1 MRTSIVHNVGVL
13 SAHNQMRKQMQRLL
27 IVILLSVTAVFA
39 DDRPPF
45 KVGPASSYP
54 GHQSLDKIT
63 IAAIPYV
70 TEEQSRSAFGKV
82 NPSKYGV
89 VPVLVILQNDT
100 GKTLRLALE
109 AEYVDPGNRRIE
121 STPANDILYV
131 GVEVKRPRMPGT
143 SPNPI
148 PLPRR
153 DKKGPLNTPEIET
166 RAFAAKM
173 LTDGSS
179 AYGFFYFQTEHIPGS
194 KLVLSGLKDA
204 ATGKDYFYFD
214 VPFDVKAD
222 AK

>member
-1 MRTSIVHNVGVL
+1 MV
-13 SAHNQMRKQMQRLL
+13 
-27 IVILLSVTAVFA
+27 LLSIIAGFA
-39 DDRPPF
+39 EDKIPF

-54 GHQSLDKIT
+54 GHQTLDKIT

-70 TEEQSRSAFGKV
+70 TEEQSRIAFGKV
-82 NPSKYGV
+82 FPAKYGV
-89 VPVLVILQNDT
+89 VPVLVVLQNDT

-109 AEYVDPGNRRIE
+109 AEYVDPGNRRIDA
-121 STPANDILYV
+121 TPANDVLYL

-148 PLPRR
+148 PLPHR

-173 LTDGSS
+173 LTDGST
-179 AYGFFYFQTEHIPGS
+179 AYGFFYFQTTHIPGS

-214 VPFDVKAD
+214 VPFDAQPDVK
-222 AK
+222 